1 MNVQIYI
8 SKKGPVEF
16 GDCRLGVRPFKNLSV
31 PFIYHAFLLSRG
43 AGLRAGG
50 FGMDIGIVGYGAYIP
65 RYRIAV
71 EEIARVWGENADNYR
86 NGLMVNEKSVPG
98 MDEDTIT
105 ISVEAGKNALLRAG
119 VDPQKVGAIYIGS
132 ESHPYAVKPSG
143 TVVAEALGLSRNLMC
158 ADFEFACK
166 AGTAAMQV
174 CYSLVKSGMIDY
186 GMAIG
191 ADTSQGRP
199 GDALEYTAAAGG
211 AAFLIGKDPLAVL
224 EDTCSFTTDTSDFWR
239 RNMEDYPKHGARF
252 TGRPAYF
259 KHVTS
264 AAKSLLDRT
273 GTEPKDYDHAIF
285 HMPNGKFP
293 TTAAKGLGF
302 TPEQM
307 KHGLVVTRIG
317 NCYSGASP
325 LGLSNVLDAAEPG
338 QRIFMVSYGSGAGS
352 DAFSFRI
359 TDRIKERRGKAPGT
373 EHYIAKKH
381 NIDYGMYVKLR
392 GKLKM

>member
-1 MNVQIYI
+1 
-8 SKKGPVEF
+8 
-16 GDCRLGVRPFKNLSV
+16 
-31 PFIYHAFLLSRG
+31 
-43 AGLRAGG
+43 
-50 FGMDIGIVGYGAYIP
+50 MDIGIVGYGAYIP

-71 EEIARVWGENADNYR
+71 EEIARVWGENAENYKK
-86 NGLMVNEKSVPG
+86 GLMVNEKSVPD

-105 ISVEAGKNALLRAG
+105 ISTEAGRNALLRAG
-119 VDPQKVGAIYIGS
+119 IEPTSVGAIYIGS

-143 TVVAEALGLSRNLMC
+143 TVVSEALGLGNNIMT

-166 AGTAAMQV
+166 AGTAAIQV
-174 CYSLVKSGMIDY
+174 CYALVKSGMIDY

-191 ADTSQGRP
+191 SDTSQGRP

-211 AAFLIGKDPLAVL
+211 AAFIIGKNPIAVL
-224 EDTCSFTTDTSDFWR
+224 EDTCSFTSDTSDFWR

-264 AAKSLLDRT
+264 AARMLLEKT
-273 GTEPKDYDHAIF
+273 GTNPSDYDYAVF

-293 TTAAKGLGF
+293 TAAAKQLGF
-302 TPEQM
+302 KPEQLQQ
-307 KHGLVVTRIG
+307 GLVVTKIG
-317 NCYSGASP
+317 NCYSGSSP
-325 LGLSNVLDAAEPG
+325 LGLSNVLDVAQPG

-352 DAFSFRI
+352 DAFTFRV
-359 TDRIKERRGKAPGT
+359 TDRILETRDKAPST
-373 EHYIAKKH
+373 EHYMSRKT